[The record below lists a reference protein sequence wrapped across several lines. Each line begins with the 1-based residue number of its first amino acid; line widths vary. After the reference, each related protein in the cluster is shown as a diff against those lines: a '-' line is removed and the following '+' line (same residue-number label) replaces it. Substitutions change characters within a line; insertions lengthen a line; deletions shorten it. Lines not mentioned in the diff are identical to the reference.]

1 MTLIMIRLT
10 ILLML
15 ISSVH
20 ADDWPQWG
28 GPQRDLIW
36 RETGIVKQLPSG
48 KLPRVW
54 STPIGEGY
62 AGPAVA
68 EGMVFVTDR
77 IHGRGR
83 EGIERVLALDSK
95 SGEIIWKHEYPCL
108 YNISYPGGP
117 RATPVFDNGHL
128 YTIGAVGNMFCF
140 EAKTGEVLWSKNFQ
154 QDFGVRLP
162 TWGMAASPLV
172 EKDQLI
178 ALVGARNGLLISF
191 DKLTGEEQWRS
202 LDDSA
207 IGYCPP
213 VIFDFGKSRQLIS
226 WHPRAVSSVD
236 PQTGQVNWEVPFEV
250 RAGLT
255 LTTPRKVGNRLFL
268 TAFYNGSL
276 MLDVADDGSGVKRLW
291 KGSSNSEINTDGLHG
306 LMCTPF
312 FDGENIFGVGSFGQ
326 LRCLNAQTGERIWET
341 LAATGEGRWWN
352 AFIIPHEDRFFI
364 HNEQG
369 ELIIARLTKSGYEE
383 ISRAQLIEPTRDVRR
398 RMTIWSH
405 PAFAE
410 QSVFARNDKEL
421 IRVSL
426 AE

>member
-1 MTLIMIRLT
+1 MTT
-10 ILLML
+10 ML
-15 ISSVH
+15 IHLSIMLTLVSSLY
-20 ADDWPQWG
+20 ADHWPQWG

-48 KLPRVW
+48 QLPRVW

-68 EGMVFVTDR
+68 DGMVFVTDR

-83 EGIERVLALDSK
+83 EGIERVLALDSQ

-117 RATPVFDNGHL
+117 RATPVYDNGHL
-128 YTIGAVGNMFCF
+128 YTVGAVGNMFCF
-140 EAKTGEVLWSKNFQ
+140 EAKTGEVIWSKDFQ

-178 ALVGARNGLLISF
+178 TLVGAQNGLLISF
-191 DKLTGEEQWRS
+191 DKLNGEEQWRS
-202 LDDSA
+202 LDDTA
-207 IGYCPP
+207 VGYCPP
-213 VIFDFGKSRQLIS
+213 VILDFGKSRQLIS

-236 PQTGQVNWEVPFEV
+236 PQNGKVYWEVPFDV

-255 LTTPRKVGNRLFL
+255 LATPRQDGNRLFL
-268 TAFYNGSL
+268 TSFYNGSL
-276 MLDVADDGSGVKRLW
+276 MLEVADDGSGVKRLW
-291 KGSSNSEINTDGLHG
+291 KGSSNSEIKTDGLHG
-306 LMCTPF
+306 LMCTPY
-312 FDGENIFGVGSFGQ
+312 FDGENIFGVGSFGH
-326 LRCLNAQTGERIWET
+326 LRCLDAQTGERIWET

-364 HNEQG
+364 LNEQG
-369 ELIIARLTKSGYEE
+369 ELIIARLTRSGYEE
-383 ISRAQLIEPTRDVRR
+383 ISRAQLIEPTREVRR

-426 AE
+426 SN